1 MAVRRRRP
9 AAKAGPAQTVRVHA
23 IETLEAWQAALAKAE
38 ASRRVLVVQLYQVRG
53 SGRAVVAGAVIG
65 GLRASAAS
73 THCRRRPEGITR
85 FSRPDAGTQSLP

>member
-9 AAKAGPAQTVRVHA
+9 AAKAGPAQTVRVHS

-38 ASRRVLVVQLYQVRG
+38 ASSRVLVVQLYQVRG
-53 SGRAVVAGAVIG
+53 SGHAVVACAVFG

-73 THCRRRPEGITR
+73 THCR
-85 FSRPDAGTQSLP
+85 SLPD